1 MTFSLAASALPRV
14 QYRRRR
20 AEVLPAAPCQ
30 DAPVVVNHEIA
41 AAAAPRFDDAQLC
54 AASLDSAAL
63 LRGHKTVQI
72 LHNGF
77 IYTLQATKLGKL
89 ILTK

>member
-1 MTFSLAASALPRV
+1 MAFSLAASALPRV

-20 AEVLPAAPCQ
+20 AEVLIAAECQ
-30 DAPVVVNHEIA
+30 DGPVVADHEIA
-41 AAAAPRFDDAQLC
+41 AAAAPRCDDAQLC
-54 AASLDSAAL
+54 AANLDSSAL

-72 LHNGF
+72 LHNGS